1 MERVLGSASNPA
13 GVGYRC
19 GAAVGLVTALYGEG
33 RRAWEAEAQLLLSAG
48 LEALPGVLGMGECL
62 LWHNSSCCVRWERTA
77 KVWRESR
84 IFCWSWMCCRPL
96 PYFVRK
102 TEEAFWHRKA

>member
-62 LWHNSSCCVRWERTA
+62 LWHNSSCCVRWER
-77 KVWRESR
+77 E
-84 IFCWSWMCCRPL
+84 L
-96 PYFVRK
+96 PRFGGSLGYFAGAGCAAGLYS
-102 TEEAFWHRKA
+102 TL